1 MKINSLVLV
10 ACALV
15 TGCASNQPTQPTS
28 KTYVIGDEKLLTPQ
42 SKEYKPTGREY
53 VTATIIEVREF
64 DLQGMPSGVVK
75 DTASVTTKDVALI
88 SSGNMAL
95 LPAIAIA
102 AAASALAG
110 SVGNSIDIANAK
122 TVGYEITYKID
133 GSEETRTAVER
144 NLSFK
149 PLPGARIKVTRTAF
163 AYAISP
169 L

>member
-75 DTASVTTKDVALI
+75 DTASVTFDRPVL
-88 SSGNMAL
+88 
-95 LPAIAIA
+95 
-102 AAASALAG
+102 
-110 SVGNSIDIANAK
+110 
-122 TVGYEITYKID
+122 
-133 GSEETRTAVER
+133 
-144 NLSFK
+144 LSFK
-149 PLPGARIKVTRTAF
+149 DQINPHIKAGPQGEPVVTVYINNKPQYGIKF
-163 AYAISP
+163 I